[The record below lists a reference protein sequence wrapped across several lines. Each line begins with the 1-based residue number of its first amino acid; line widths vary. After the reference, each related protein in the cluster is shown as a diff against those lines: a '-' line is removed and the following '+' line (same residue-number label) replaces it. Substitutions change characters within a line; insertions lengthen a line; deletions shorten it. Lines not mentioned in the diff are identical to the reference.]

1 MHNQPLPTGFES
13 WRRLLA
19 HGEADWYRFDSKSE
33 CMDTVACRL
42 FSSGTTGLPK
52 AAELSHYNLIA
63 QHTLVYESFPK
74 PYEIRRILA
83 LPMFH
88 AAAVPSNHFTHL
100 RSGDVGLVLRR
111 FELEPFLQTIEKFQ
125 VTDCVIVPPMVVAM
139 VMSPVT
145 KKYSL
150 KSVKQALSGAAPLD
164 KGTQARLSALLDP
177 ETPFT
182 QVWGMTELSCVATMT
197 FWPEH
202 DTSGGVGRLIPGLE
216 MKIVDDDGNNV
227 SAYNKEGEL
236 CIRGPTVIKGYL
248 DNPKANAESYD
259 SEGFFKTGDIG
270 YCDEKTKLWYIVDR
284 KKVCGTLSSPF
295 GLLTPPQDIGKQI
308 PLSSPI
314 PPSKGITPHINL
326 YPFSIGTDQSPRL
339 PSRPARDRS
348 RPARAPA
355 HRRRGRHWRAEIPQ
369 RLGTATGLRRAAAV
383 ARRGRAD
390 RGRRQGLRG
399 RETGQVQAARG
410 RCGVSRRHPQE
421 PERQD
426 LEARVARDGQE
437 GEGDFKTMIYIC
449 VRKT

>member
-1 MHNQPLPTGFES
+1 MVLGILAAGGIFSGTNPSYTATELVHHIKTSRSRFLIAEPEILSQVLSAAKTCAIPRSNIWIFDVHDQPLPNGFES
-13 WRRLLA
+13 WRRLLG

-74 PYEIRRILA
+74 PYEIRRVLA

-111 FELEPFLQTIEKFQ
+111 FELEPFLKTIQDYKI
-125 VTDCVIVPPMVVAM
+125 TDCVIVPPMVVGM

-164 KGTQARLSALLDP
+164 KGTQARFSALLEP
-177 ETPFT
+177 GTPFT
-182 QVWGMTELSCVATMT
+182 QVWGMTELSCVSTMT
-197 FWPEH
+197 VWPEH

-227 SAYNKEGEL
+227 TAYNKEGEL

-284 KKVCGTLSSPF
+284 KKVWTLPPL
-295 GLLTPPQDIGKQI
+295 GLLTPQNVGKLTI
-308 PLSSPI
+308 EPY
-314 PPSKGITPHINL
+314 PPS
-326 YPFSIGTDQSPRL
+326 QS
-339 PSRPARDRS
+339 
-348 RPARAPA
+348 
-355 HRRRGRHWRAEIPQ
+355 
-369 RLGTATGLRRAAAV
+369 
-383 ARRGRAD
+383 
-390 RGRRQGLRG
+390 
-399 RETGQVQAARG
+399 
-410 RCGVSRRHPQE
+410 
-421 PERQD
+421 
-426 LEARVARDGQE
+426 
-437 GEGDFKTMIYIC
+437 
-449 VRKT
+449 